1 MRFDRK
7 KPGGGVEIHC
17 RLENGKA
24 WLGWK
29 FHIQKDAAEP
39 GGIAG
44 NVTGVRAVQRAAG
57 EGLTAGQSAPKSF
70 TAKEGIAE
78 GSVASKTVVPGK
90 LPDETYRGACQVE
103 VTVTD
108 REGRLAAYGRKR
120 LDEEEPLE
128 TLLLHPHS
136 WSGME
141 DPYLYRVEACLLEP
155 GGCPTD
161 QVVLWLPLREVA
173 VHPEKGVL
181 LNGKAFLP
189 RAVRYVPPCG
199 EGAGAAK
206 ALQMEQMRQE
216 FLLLKEMGANC
227 IHYEAGKN
235 GLYPYFLQLCDKYG
249 FVVWEQKEG
258 IPCRAV
264 QDPAAGHLLDDRR
277 RPTSLYYHYRAK
289 WGREPFVYL
298 APESIRRQENGTF
311 LAVVYSN
318 CSRVA
323 LYTDGQLH
331 GILSGEEE
339 FVFQE
344 IPARHPC
351 IMLSAEAEGCSMS
364 LSLHKSLL

>member
-39 GGIAG
+39 GGTAG

-108 REGRLAAYGRKR
+108 REGHLAAYGRKR

-173 VHPEKGVL
+173 MHPEKGVL

-258 IPCRAV
+258 IPCRA
-264 QDPAAGHLLDDRR
+264 
-277 RPTSLYYHYRAK
+277 
-289 WGREPFVYL
+289 
-298 APESIRRQENGTF
+298 
-311 LAVVYSN
+311 AV
-318 CSRVA
+318 
-323 LYTDGQLH
+323 
-331 GILSGEEE
+331 
-339 FVFQE
+339 
-344 IPARHPC
+344 PHPC
-351 IMLSAEAEGCSMS
+351 TIMTGQSGAGNHLSIWHRKVSAGRRMAPSWLLSTATVPRWPCTRTDSSMAFYRVRRN
-364 LSLHKSLL
+364 LSSRRFQPDIPVSC